1 LMQGGAC
8 VQCPHERLIPR
19 EVFEADEARRR
30 ARRARSDDSPLHRHP
45 PRPPLLANANLRILQ
60 IRMRSLLMTQVAG
73 TMIIRYLAAR
83 FVNAVT
89 SKTPDVLTP
98 IT

>member
-1 LMQGGAC
+1 
-8 VQCPHERLIPR
+8 
-19 EVFEADEARRR
+19 
-30 ARRARSDDSPLHRHP
+30 
-45 PRPPLLANANLRILQ
+45 
-60 IRMRSLLMTQVAG
+60 MTQVAG